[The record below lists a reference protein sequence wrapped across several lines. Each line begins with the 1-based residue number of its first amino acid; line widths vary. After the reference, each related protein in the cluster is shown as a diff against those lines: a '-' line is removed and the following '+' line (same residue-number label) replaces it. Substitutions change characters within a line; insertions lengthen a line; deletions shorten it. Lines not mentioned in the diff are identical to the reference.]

1 MEKSKYISIAELA
14 RRLGISRIAVYKR
27 VKKGDI
33 KAIKI
38 GRSYAVLNAVPY
50 RKAKNI
56 DGKPLKDSEK
66 QLIEKAVRK
75 TVKEYGEV
83 LKKLGKE

>member
-1 MEKSKYISIAELA
+1 MENAKYISIAELA
-14 RRLGISRIAVYKR
+14 RILGISRIAVYKK

-38 GRSYAVLNAVPY
+38 GRSYAVLRRALGKKEVNV
-50 RKAKNI
+50 K
-56 DGKPLKDSEK
+56 GKPLKNKEK
-66 QLIEKAVRK
+66 ELIEKAVHK
-75 TVKEYGEV
+75 TVQEYGEV